1 MSDFKHQTRPE
12 ILQRFLRLLSAPKKN
27 LVLKAVTSTMANKLL
42 PDKPPKVIL
51 ELLITLLQLIL
62 SRLDI
67 FRKLV
72 ATGGQYLT
80 AGL

>member
-1 MSDFKHQTRPE
+1 
-12 ILQRFLRLLSAPKKN
+12 
-27 LVLKAVTSTMANKLL
+27 MANKLL

-80 AGL
+80 AGLQIPVYRILPIALSD